1 MIEGKDYV
9 ICKICNFHS
18 QNLGIHLKKIHN
30 LSSKEYIKNYDGHI
44 LSINSNEKYK
54 LNDNSKVL
62 ANYIENNKKEFSLKV
77 SEGILNST
85 ESRKKHSDMMIEL
98 NNKQQSDPDFK
109 KIVSETAK
117 KTSVR
122 PEIQEQRSVNL
133 KKWRDENPEDF
144 HNKCIK
150 KMIGSFQSKP
160 EKKLFEFVSI
170 LDGFSFKKNQFINS
184 LLISNKSHN
193 KQIDMGDKEKRIYI
207 EFDGILHFEP
217 RRGIDVLE
225 NIQQKDSEIDQHMIN
240 HNWTLIRISYDQFK
254 YSTKMINKIKQ
265 DNSYFKQECLDKLV
279 EILNNNK
286 PGIYKIGN
294 KYV

>member
-1 MIEGKDYV
+1 
-9 ICKICNFHS
+9 
-18 QNLGIHLKKIHN
+18 LGIHLKKIHN